1 MDKKTINKLLG
12 ALERMNET
20 AQKMQQS
27 KELKIWSDIS
37 VPIPLK
43 EALSRLTKD
52 ELSDIR
58 KNLEIQGASA
68 LKKGE
73 LIDLLS
79 MRIPLLLEKMSKTMD
94 QERYNLIQKIIRNGG
109 SIVDPKLAAPQLDYF
124 RTSGILFTGSMREK
138 GLSLYLRKSLRINFF
153 KRMTSN

>member
-79 MRIPLLLEKMSKTMD
+79 MRIPLLL
-94 QERYNLIQKIIRNGG
+94 
-109 SIVDPKLAAPQLDYF
+109 A
-124 RTSGILFTGSMREK
+124 
-138 GLSLYLRKSLRINFF
+138 
-153 KRMTSN
+153 